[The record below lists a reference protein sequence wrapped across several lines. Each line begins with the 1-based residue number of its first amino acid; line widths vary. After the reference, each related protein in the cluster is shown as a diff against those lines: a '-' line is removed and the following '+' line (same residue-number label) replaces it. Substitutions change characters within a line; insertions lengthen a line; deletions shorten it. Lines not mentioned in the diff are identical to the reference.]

1 MNNFIKKTVIV
12 LMAFSLNSCTDF
24 LDPTSLS
31 TYDTNYIFSNLD
43 DARKATNEIY
53 AHFGQDAFRSRLSSN
68 MQGNTD
74 IEANGALTNT
84 AARYELW
91 GLRAGEGNADTKVV
105 WEVAYKAIRDCNI
118 VIDGIHASKGYNSA
132 DLELVSG
139 LNQLLGEAYT
149 IRAYWYSM
157 LIFTFGDVPFMV
169 KAPVAGDEFNLPKE
183 DRNVILSALIK
194 DMIDIESKMQWAES
208 VAYGVEQVNREYTLG
223 MIARLALQRGGYSL
237 YPDLTQKRATDYLDY
252 YAIARDYSYKLITL
266 KDRALPT
273 DFAQIFRNEVEFIVP
288 TGTKASLSDVLF
300 EVPFAIGEGDVC
312 WNIGIKVDAGTG
324 VNAHPYGTGS
334 NYMNVPATYY
344 YSFDFKD
351 KRRDV
356 TCGLYYRD
364 SNFKQQ
370 IVGIGGISQGKWS
383 REWLKNPPGA
393 GTSKG
398 TGINWPMMRYSDVL
412 LMYAESVN
420 EINGSPTAEAK
431 EMLSRVRRRAFDST
445 LWPTKVDQYVTT
457 VSASKDAFFDA
468 IVNERAWEFGGELTR
483 KSELIRWNL
492 YDKKMKETVDGLH
505 KLADDAFYGL
515 SDLPDY
521 IWAKTNTDG
530 TLTIL
535 NRDYK
540 QVATPSEPTYVRYS
554 WLLNLKKT
562 SDPTTYNS
570 FIEQYFSPYVAPVK
584 YISPIPAIGITN
596 SKGVLKNDGYG
607 FN

>member
-1 MNNFIKKTVIV
+1 MNNFIKKTGIL
-12 LMAFSLNSCTDF
+12 LMAFSMNSCSDF

-31 TYDTNYIFSNLD
+31 TYDPNYIFSNVD
-43 DARKATNEIY
+43 DARKATNTIY
-53 AHFGQDAFRSRLSSN
+53 ANFGQDAFRSRLSSN

-74 IEANGALTNT
+74 IEANGNLTNT
-84 AARYELW
+84 GARYELW
-91 GLRAGEGNADTKVV
+91 GLRAGEGNADLKVV
-105 WEVAYKAIRDCNI
+105 WEVGYKAIQGCNI
-118 VIDGIHASKGYNSA
+118 VIDGIHGSQGYNST
-132 DLELVSG
+132 DLELVAT

-149 IRAYWYSM
+149 LRAYWYSM
-157 LIFTFGDVPFMV
+157 LVYTFGDVPFIV
-169 KAPVAGDEFNLPKE
+169 QAPKAGIEFNLPKE
-183 DRNVILSALIK
+183 DRNVILTSVIQ
-194 DMIDIESKMQWAES
+194 DMIDIESKMKWADAVS
-208 VAYGVEQVNREYTLG
+208 YGVEQVNREYTLG

-237 YPDLTQKRATDYLDY
+237 QPDLTVTRPTDYLDY
-252 YAIARDYSYKLITL
+252 YAIARDYSNKLITL
-266 KDRALPT
+266 KDRDLPT

-288 TGTKASLSDVLF
+288 TGTKASESDVLF
-300 EVPFAIGEGDVC
+300 EVPFAIGEGDVA
-312 WNIGIKVDAGTG
+312 WNIGIKVDAGT
-324 VNAHPYGTGS
+324 HLYGSGS
-334 NYMNVPATYY
+334 NYMNIPATYY

-364 SNFKQQ
+364 TNYQQQ

-420 EINGSPTAEAK
+420 EMSGPTAEAK
-431 EMLSRVRRRAFDST
+431 EALSRVRRRAFDSS
-445 LWPTKVDQYVTT
+445 LWPTKVDQYVTS
-457 VSASKDAFFDA
+457 VSGSKENFFNA

-492 YDKKMKETVDGLH
+492 YDKKIKETVDGLH

-521 IWAKTNTDG
+521 IWSKSNADG

-535 NRDYK
+535 NRDFK
-540 QVATPSEPTYVRYS
+540 QVATPTDPAYIRVK
-554 WLLNLKKT
+554 WLLNLKSST
-562 SDPTTYNS
+562 DASTYNP
-570 FIEQYFSPYVAPVK
+570 FIEQQFSPYTFPVK
-584 YISPIPAIGITN
+584 YISPIPAVGITN
-596 SKGVLKNDGYG
+596 SQGVLKNDGYG

>member
-12 LMAFSLNSCTDF
+12 LMAFSLNSCSDF

-31 TYDTNYIFSNLD
+31 TYDTNYIFSNLE
-43 DARKATNEIY
+43 DARKATNSIY

-84 AARYELW
+84 GARYELW

-105 WEVAYKAIRDCNI
+105 WEVAYRAIRDCNI
-118 VIDGIHASKGYNSA
+118 VIDGIRISKGYNSA
-132 DLELVSG
+132 DVELKAG
-139 LNQLLGEAYT
+139 LDQLLGEAYT

-183 DRNVILSALIK
+183 DRNVVLSAVIQ

-208 VAYGVEQVNREYTLG
+208 VPNGVEQVNREFTLG

-237 YPDLTQKRATDYLDY
+237 YPDLTQKRPSDYLDY
-252 YAIARDYSYKLITL
+252 YAIARDYSNKLMTL
-266 KDRALPT
+266 KDRQLPT

-288 TGTKASLSDVLF
+288 TGAAAAASDVLF
-300 EVPFAIGEGDVC
+300 EVPFAIGEGDVA
-312 WNIGIKVDAGTG
+312 WNIGITVQGG
-324 VNAHPYGTGS
+324 QYGTGS
-334 NYMNVPATYY
+334 NYMNIPATYY

-356 TCGLYYRD
+356 TCALYYRD
-364 SNFKQQ
+364 VNYKQQ
-370 IVGIGGISQGKWS
+370 IVGVGGISQGKWS
-383 REWLKNPPGA
+383 REWLKTPPGP

-398 TGINWPMMRYSDVL
+398 TGINWPMMRYADVL

-420 EINGSPTAEAK
+420 EINGTPTAEAK
-431 EMLSRVRRRAFDST
+431 EALARVRRRAFDSA
-445 LWPTKVDQYVTT
+445 LWPTKVDQYITT
-457 VSASKDAFFDA
+457 VSETKTTFFEA

-492 YDKKMKETVDGLH
+492 YEKKIKETVDGLH

-521 IWAKTNTDG
+521 IWAKNNADG

-540 QVATPSEPTYVRYS
+540 QVAAPADPGYSRYS

-562 SDPTTYNS
+562 SDPTTYNP
-570 FIEQYFSPYVAPVK
+570 FIEQYFSPYKFPVK
-584 YISPIPAIGITN
+584 YVSPIPAVGITN
-596 SKGVLKNDGYG
+596 SLGVLKNDGYG